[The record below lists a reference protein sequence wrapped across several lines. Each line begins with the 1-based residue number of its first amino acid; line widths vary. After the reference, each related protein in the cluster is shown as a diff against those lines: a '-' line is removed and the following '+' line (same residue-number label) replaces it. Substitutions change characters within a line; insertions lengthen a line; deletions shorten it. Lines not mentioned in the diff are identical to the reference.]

1 MPYGENT
8 ISETQLSWCS
18 DMDTILRFAYMT
30 FLGMPMI
37 AWLGIV
43 TYVLLFF
50 TALLQV
56 LKIKKKIKFSFKAHK
71 TMAYIT
77 LLLATIHGLLVM
89 FTYL

>member
-1 MPYGENT
+1 MLYGENT
-8 ISETQLSWCS
+8 ISEIPQSWCS
-18 DMDTILRFAYMT
+18 DMEAILRFAYTT

-43 TYVLLFF
+43 TYVILFF

-77 LLLATIHGLLVM
+77 IVFATIHGLLVM

>member
-1 MPYGENT
+1 MEA
-8 ISETQLSWCS
+8 
-18 DMDTILRFAYMT
+18 ILQFAYMT

-37 AWLGIV
+37 AWLGII
-43 TYVLLFF
+43 TYILLFF
-50 TALLQV
+50 TILLQV

-77 LLLATIHGLLVM
+77 LVLATVHGLLVM

>member
-8 ISETQLSWCS
+8 TLELPPNWCFK
-18 DMDTILRFAYMT
+18 MEAILRFAYTT

-43 TYVLLFF
+43 TYVLLFL

-56 LKIKKKIKFSFKAHK
+56 LKLKKKIKFSFNAHK

-77 LLLATIHGLLVM
+77 IVFATVHGLLVM
-89 FTYL
+89 LTYL